1 MEGKSRLT
9 RDIESRY
16 FESRYFDISK
26 FSMRYIESR
35 YPDISKLPIRYPTLR
50 QISPLKGTY
59 SGLLLLTNRLETTD
73 FPQTMGTIP
82 PANSTTSATEV
93 TLKSACTFPHIRLFE
108 QHMTPSRKIFTP
120 RENSKK
126 NFSFLP
132 YQRRNNKE
140 KTCIFYHITMEAL
153 ARDGLVDKLPISTAG
168 ER

>member
-1 MEGKSRLT
+1 MRRVSPPLSFIVSFI
-9 RDIESRY
+9 DFLNDSYRY
-16 FESRYFDISK
+16 RYRPRRFFGPIVSK
-26 FSMRYIESR
+26 CF
-35 YPDISKLPIRYPTLR
+35 LFRYPTLR
-50 QISPLKGTY
+50 QISPPKGTY